1 MHTDVPRLVFIY
13 LFQVG
18 NTGDLSFTPTLDL
31 YVIRFMPVLLLI
43 PVLSRAILVSA
54 AQISS
59 ERKIQG
65 NTALTKLIRGF
76 QWQIVCSSI
85 QKGERNIFTDLFLRK
100 FHNNCSHRIVWA
112 FPCVNRSYLLF
123 AGCRCAA
130 FCCVPETL
138 AVSSML

>member
-1 MHTDVPRLVFIY
+1 MY

-54 AQISS
+54 AQISP

-65 NTALTKLIRGF
+65 NTALTKLSSGF

-85 QKGERNIFTDLFLRK
+85 QKGERNTFADLFLSSTITVGPQLCLGVSLCK
-100 FHNNCSHRIVWA
+100 QVLPSV
-112 FPCVNRSYLLF
+112 
-123 AGCRCAA
+123 CR
-130 FCCVPETL
+130 V
-138 AVSSML
+138 